1 MLRIITGKA
10 RSGKTAAINR
20 EIQQAVLAKQGGRIL
35 LVPEQYSHEAERELC
50 EICGDTLSLY
60 AEVLSFTGLAR
71 KVASSL
77 GGIAVPWLDDGGRT
91 LCMAQAMKLIGS
103 QLKVFRNAA
112 AKPELQRMLISAIDA
127 MKASRITPEDLS
139 AAANGCGGDLAR
151 KLQDLAAVSEAYEA
165 VLGNSRAD
173 PGDRL
178 SHLADS
184 IGSSSVLDHSVVYVD
199 GFIDFTKTELSVLT
213 AMLKKGVNLTVCLT
227 MEQEHTTA
235 EIFALSQHAA
245 GKLEA
250 AAGELGIPV
259 ERTHFEEPLA
269 ATDPLCLFREHA
281 FTYTGKS
288 FSSDGK
294 IRLFR
299 AEDMAAECELAASK
313 VLELVRGSGCR
324 WRDIAIAVRGFDDY
338 APLLESTFEDY
349 GIPLFTARRSDLKT
363 RPLPSLISAAYTVI
377 HGGWKCDDVITY
389 MGTGL
394 TGLAPEECDELSS
407 YLFLWELDER
417 AWRRKSPWRQ
427 PPDGYGKKRDE
438 KTETRLQEVNRLR
451 DRLAAPLLEFAKA
464 CKEAH
469 TVAGQAQALSSLLGL
484 LDIPGQLNE
493 KAEQLW
499 NDGRKTDADEYR
511 QLWDVIVSALEQS
524 VAVLGDSPMRSEEF
538 ARLFILTISQY
549 DIGLIPASLDAVG
562 AGDFDRMR
570 RRHIKNL
577 IILGANDARLPSV
590 QEETGIFSEEERRLL
605 HQSGTE
611 LGTDPDLELWRE
623 YTLIYS
629 CISLPTDGIIL
640 SWPSLDAEGEEA
652 NPSFLITR
660 AERLFNL
667 KAEKADREAAMLSA
681 ENPAFRLAASGKS
694 KSAKAAEA
702 FFLQRDPD
710 KLRRVRRAAAEI
722 RMPLSPASVEALYGK
737 KLRLNASRAEK
748 FFSCKYGFFCEHG
761 LQINQYRKAEFSPAE
776 YGTFVHFVLQHTLE
790 AVLAG
795 AGFHHTDDAAIR
807 AIAQG
812 FIRQYEQEVL
822 GDFAEKNERFT
833 YLFKRAEEEVLRTV
847 LDTAGELRKTDFIP
861 LAFEL
866 NFGDRSLF
874 PPLRLKNARDSVML
888 TGVADRV
895 DGWEHN
901 GIVYVRIFDYKT
913 GEKKFSFSDV
923 WYGMSLQLVLYLLA
937 LESNPS
943 AAANALKLPQGTK
956 IRSAGAVYQHA
967 KSKFV
972 SLDQQADEAAVRKEH
987 LKNLRRSGF
996 VLGSDGVPDAWET
1009 GEEKIYSPLKVKK
1022 TGEPTGD
1029 ALLSSEELGLLFN
1042 HTRHRLDEMAEL
1054 IRNGVITADPCRMG
1068 NDDPCCRFCSQNGFC
1083 GFEDGLNGEFCR
1095 ILTERKKDAV
1105 IEAMGEEAFIDV

>member
-1 MLRIITGKA
+1 MLHIITGKA
-10 RSGKTAAINR
+10 RSGKTSAIYS
-20 EIQQAVLAKQGGRIL
+20 EIHRAVESQQGGRIL

-77 GGIAVPWLDDGGRT
+77 GGIAVPYLDDGGRT
-91 LCMAQAMKLIGS
+91 LCMAQAMKIIGAE
-103 QLKVFRNAA
+103 LEVFRCAA
-112 AKPELQRMLISAIDA
+112 AKPELQRMLIAAIDA
-127 MKASRITPEDLS
+127 MKASSITPEDLS
-139 AAANGCGGDLAR
+139 VAASRCGGDLGQ
-151 KLQDLAAVSEAYEA
+151 KLQDLAVVSEAYEA
-165 VLGNSRAD
+165 VLGNSQAD

-184 IGSSSVLDHSVVYVD
+184 IRNSSILDNSVVYVD
-199 GFIDFTKTELSVLT
+199 GFIDFTKTEFSVLT

-235 EIFALSQHAA
+235 EIFALSQHSA

-294 IRLFR
+294 IQLFR

-313 VLELVRGSGCR
+313 VLEFVRDFGCR

-349 GIPLFTARRSDLKT
+349 GIPLFTARRSNLKT
-363 RPLPSLISAAYTVI
+363 RPLPSLISTAYTII
-377 HGGWKCDDVITY
+377 HGGWKCDDVISY

-394 TGLAPEECDELSS
+394 TGLSSEECDELSS
-407 YLFLWELDER
+407 YLFLWGVDEQ
-417 AWRRKSPWRQ
+417 AWRRKSPWPQ
-427 PPDGYGKKRDE
+427 LPDGYGKKQDE
-438 KTETRLQEVNRLR
+438 KTEARLQEINRLR
-451 DRLAAPLLEFAKA
+451 EQLAAPLLQFAKA
-464 CKEAH
+464 CKAAN
-469 TVAGQAQALSSLLGL
+469 TVAGQAQALSSLLDRL
-484 LDIPGQLNE
+484 NISAQLNE
-493 KAEQLW
+493 RAEQLW

-549 DIGLIPASLDAVG
+549 DIGFIPASLDAVG

-577 IILGANDARLPSV
+577 IILGANDSRLPSV
-590 QEETGIFSEEERRLL
+590 QEETGIFSEEERRIL

-629 CISLPTDGIIL
+629 CISLPTDCIIL
-640 SWPSLDAEGEEA
+640 SCPAIGAEGEEG

-667 KAEKADREAAMLSA
+667 KTEKADREAAMLSA
-681 ENPAFRLAASGKS
+681 EKPAFRLAAAGKS

-710 KLRRVRRAAAEI
+710 KLQRVRRAATEI
-722 RMPLSPASVEALYGK
+722 RMPLSPASVESLYGK
-737 KLRLNASRAEK
+737 KLKLNASRAEK
-748 FFSCKYGFFCEHG
+748 FFSCKYEFFCEHG
-761 LQINQYRKAEFSPAE
+761 LQINRYRKVEFSPAE

-790 AVLAG
+790 TVLAG
-795 AGFHHTDDAAIR
+795 AGFHDTDDTEIR
-807 AIAQG
+807 TIARG
-812 FIRQYEQEVL
+812 FIQQYEQDVL

-833 YLFKRAEEEVLRTV
+833 FLFKRAEEDVLRSV
-847 LDTAGELRKTDFIP
+847 LDTTRELRKTDFIP

-866 NFGDRSLF
+866 NFGDRSIF
-874 PPLRLKNARDSVML
+874 PPLHLKNAWDSVML

-895 DGWEHN
+895 DGWENN
-901 GIVYVRIFDYKT
+901 GTVYVRIFDYKT

-923 WYGMSLQLVLYLLA
+923 WYGMSLQLILYLLA

-943 AAANALKLPQGTK
+943 AAADVLKLPQGKK
-956 IRSAGAVYQHA
+956 IRSAGAVYQQA
-967 KSKFV
+967 KSKYV
-972 SLDQQADEAAVRKEH
+972 SLDQQTDEASVLKEH

-1009 GEEKIYSPLKVKK
+1009 GQEKIYSPLKVKK
-1022 TGEPTGD
+1022 TGEATGD
-1029 ALLSSEELGLLFN
+1029 ALLSSEELALLFN
-1042 HTRHRLDEMAEL
+1042 HTRHRLNEMAEL

-1068 NDDPCCRFCSQNGFC
+1068 NDDPCCRFCNLNGLC
-1083 GFEDGLNGEFCR
+1083 GFEDGLNGEFYR
-1095 ILTERKKDAV
+1095 LLAERKKDAV
-1105 IEAMGEEAFIDV
+1105 IEAMEKEAFTDA

>member
-1 MLRIITGKA
+1 MLHIITGKA
-10 RSGKTAAINR
+10 RSGKTSSIYSAIHR
-20 EIQQAVLAKQGGRIL
+20 AVQMQQGGRIL

-71 KVASSL
+71 KVASDL
-77 GGIAVPWLDDGGRT
+77 GGISVAYLDDGGRT

-103 QLKVFRNAA
+103 SLEVFRNAA
-112 AKPELQRMLISAIDA
+112 AKPELQRMLIAALDTI
-127 MKASRITPEDLS
+127 KASCITPADISE
-139 AAANGCGGDLAR
+139 AAGHCDEALAR
-151 KLQDLAAVSEAYEA
+151 KLHDLAAVSEAYET
-165 VLGNSRAD
+165 VLGNSQAD

-178 SHLADS
+178 SRLAGS
-184 IGSSSVLDHSVVYVD
+184 IETSSVLDNSVVYVD
-199 GFIDFTKTELSVLT
+199 GFIDFTKTELSVLI
-213 AMLKKGVNLTVCLT
+213 AMLKKGVDLTVCLT
-227 MEQEHTTA
+227 MEREHTTA
-235 EIFALSQHAA
+235 EIFALSQHSA

-250 AAGELGIPV
+250 AAKELGVPV
-259 ERTHFEEPLA
+259 EHTYFEEPLA
-269 ATDPLCLFREHA
+269 AADPLCLFREHA
-281 FTYTGKS
+281 FTYTGKT

-313 VLELVRGSGCR
+313 VLEFVRGSGCR

-349 GIPLFTARRSDLKT
+349 GIPLFTARRSNLKT
-363 RPLPSLISAAYTVI
+363 RPLPSLISAAYNII
-377 HGGWKCDDVITY
+377 HGGWKCDDVISY

-394 TGLAPEECDELSS
+394 TGLTLEECDELSS

-427 PPDGYGKKRDE
+427 PPDGYGKKQDE
-438 KTETRLQEVNRLR
+438 ETEARLQEINRLR
-451 DRLAAPLLEFAKA
+451 DLLAAPLLQFAKA
-464 CKEAH
+464 CRTAH
-469 TVAGQAQALSSLLGL
+469 TVAGQAQALSAFLDR
-484 LDIPGQLNE
+484 LDISGRLNE

-524 VAVLGDSPMRSEEF
+524 VAVLGDTPMRSEEF

-570 RRHIKNL
+570 RRHIRYL
-577 IILGANDARLPSV
+577 IILGANDTRLPSI

-605 HQSGTE
+605 HRSGTE
-611 LGTDPDLELWRE
+611 LGTDPELELWRE

-640 SWPSLDAEGEEA
+640 SWPALDAEGQDGS
-652 NPSFLITR
+652 PSFLVTR
-660 AERLFNL
+660 AERLFGL
-667 KAEKADREAAMLSA
+667 KAEKADREAALLSA
-681 ENPAFRLAASGKS
+681 ENPAFRLAAAGKS

-722 RMPLSPASVEALYGK
+722 RMPLSSASVEALYGK
-737 KLRLNASRAEK
+737 KLKLNASRAEK
-748 FFSCKYGFFCEHG
+748 FFSCKYEFFCEHG
-761 LQINQYRKAEFSPAE
+761 LQISQYRKAEFSPAE

-795 AGFHHTDDAAIR
+795 AGFRHTNDAEMR
-807 AIAQG
+807 TIAYG
-812 FIRQYEQEVL
+812 FIQQYEREVL

-833 YLFKRAEEEVLRTV
+833 YLFKRAEEDVLRTV
-847 LDTAGELRKTDFIP
+847 LDTAQELRKTEFLP

-866 NFGDRSLF
+866 NFSDRSLF
-874 PPLRLKNARDSVML
+874 PPLRLKNTRDSVML

-895 DGWEHN
+895 DGWENN
-901 GIVYVRIFDYKT
+901 GTVFIRVIDYKT
-913 GEKKFSFSDV
+913 GDKKFSFSDV
-923 WYGMSLQLVLYLLA
+923 WYGMSLQLILYLVA

-943 AAANALKLPQGTK
+943 AAADVLKLPQGTK

-1022 TGEPTGD
+1022 TGEAAGD
-1029 ALLSSEELGLLFN
+1029 ALLSSEELSLLFR
-1042 HTRHRLDEMAEL
+1042 HTKHRLNEMAEL
-1054 IRNGVITADPCRMG
+1054 IRKGVITADPCRMG
-1068 NDDPCCRFCSQNGFC
+1068 NDDPCCRFCSMNGLC
-1083 GFEDGLNGEFCR
+1083 GFEDGMNGESCR
-1095 ILTERKKDAV
+1095 LLPERKKEAV
-1105 IEAMGEEAFIDV
+1105 LEAMGKEALSDV